1 MGIGERGGE
10 RERGRTQTRL
20 LSGRARGLGGR
31 RAGAARAVGGGHR
44 RPGRRCSPP
53 PATLA
58 RGHFPLPPAPGLAR
72 SLKAGPQ
79 QSCLTCFLN
88 TFLSLPMAPRLDRRA
103 PSSREGPCLRM
114 TFGFLKPKPPMS
126 SSSRDDDL
134 RFTVCGVQA
143 SFSVSVCLSTNV
155 VSIALRELFTP
166 WPISP
171 HLE

>member
-1 MGIGERGGE
+1 
-10 RERGRTQTRL
+10 
-20 LSGRARGLGGR
+20 
-31 RAGAARAVGGGHR
+31 
-44 RPGRRCSPP
+44 
-53 PATLA
+53 
-58 RGHFPLPPAPGLAR
+58 
-72 SLKAGPQ
+72 
-79 QSCLTCFLN
+79 
-88 TFLSLPMAPRLDRRA
+88 
-103 PSSREGPCLRM
+103 M

-134 RFTVCGVQA
+134 SFTVCGVQA